1 MGYSTCA
8 AAPSLLSLII
18 NCYVGRSDI
27 PIDPA
32 LQQQSQVAT
41 TSSYSHYQYSQHYPQ
56 AAYTHYQYAPAMNTA
71 QTQQR
76 QVTATTAATATTM
89 TSTTA
94 TAASGVD
101 TADVATLND
110 ALGSAGVDLRAE
122 EESLQRS
129 YDSHQAYRPFEDRS
143 KKQPTT
149 PSFDTRFLGPT
160 MRSIGTQ
167 HKITKVPEDSVNY
180 LALALRARLQDLVA
194 AMIAAARHRT
204 DAQYDKP
211 PSMYADG
218 TPMWSVVVRN
228 DLGKQLSAL
237 EKTEREEEMKIRRER
252 KERADLAAAHAANL
266 AAQASGGG
274 GAMAVDEEEGGAP
287 KKKKKKEGPGVTA
300 RNMSEDVRKKMS
312 NAVASQAAGIGG
324 KYAWMT
330 AANAP
335 ATTPKPKPVAATP
348 APAVTAPGTTS
359 TPATTTAPVVSAT
372 AGTSW
377 ARPYVSS
384 KKTTAASSQAAEE
397 DDRMSVTMRDAMFVV
412 ERERGHGGGRG
423 SARGWV

>member
-1 MGYSTCA
+1 
-8 AAPSLLSLII
+8 
-18 NCYVGRSDI
+18 
-27 PIDPA
+27 
-32 LQQQSQVAT
+32 
-41 TSSYSHYQYSQHYPQ
+41 
-56 AAYTHYQYAPAMNTA
+56 
-71 QTQQR
+71 
-76 QVTATTAATATTM
+76 
-89 TSTTA
+89 
-94 TAASGVD
+94 
-101 TADVATLND
+101 
-110 ALGSAGVDLRAE
+110 
-122 EESLQRS
+122 
-129 YDSHQAYRPFEDRS
+129 
-143 KKQPTT
+143 
-149 PSFDTRFLGPT
+149 
-160 MRSIGTQ
+160 MRNIGTQ

-180 LALALRARLQDLVA
+180 LALALRARLQDLVV
-194 AMIAAARHRT
+194 AMIAATRHRT

-211 PSMYADG
+211 PSLYGDG
-218 TPMWSVVVRN
+218 TPMWSVVVRS
-228 DLGKQLSAL
+228 DLGKHLAAL

-335 ATTPKPKPVAATP
+335 ATTPKPKPAAVAPAPVVTTP
-348 APAVTAPGTTS
+348 ATTS
-359 TPATTTAPVVSAT
+359 TPATTTAPAASTSAG
-372 AGTSW
+372 ASW
-377 ARPYVSS
+377 ARPYVSA
-384 KKTTAASSQAAEE
+384 KKTMTSSQAAED
-397 DDRMSVTMRDAMFVV
+397 DDRMIVTIRDAMFVV